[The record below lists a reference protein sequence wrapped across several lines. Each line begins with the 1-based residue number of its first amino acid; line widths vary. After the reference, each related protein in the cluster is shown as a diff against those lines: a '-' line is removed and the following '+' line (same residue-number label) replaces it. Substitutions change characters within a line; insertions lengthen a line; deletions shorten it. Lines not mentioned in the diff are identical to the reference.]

1 VRFSAQSSASCLS
14 RDEASS
20 ASLPAP
26 NHSGGQVCRRQPPNR
41 RRLLGVAEVDL
52 LRAQSAT
59 MRIIT
64 PPSGWSALGLPDLWR
79 SRELLYFF
87 AWRDVKVRY
96 AQALLGVA
104 WALLQP
110 LLMMAIFTVFLGRLA
125 KVPSDG
131 IPYPLFAMAG
141 LLPWTFFANAVG
153 SSTTSLVSSA
163 ALVSRVY
170 FPRLLLPLGALLSW
184 LPDLAMASLLLIA
197 MLLVYGIAP
206 PVTILLLPVLA
217 LSTLLAA
224 ASVGVFLSALN
235 VAYRDVRY
243 AMPFVVQLWL
253 FATPVVY
260 PASLVPDRVRLLF
273 GLNPMTGVV
282 EGFRWAFLRH
292 DPPPWGLMGVSTLTS
307 VGLLVAG
314 TFYFRRVEHGFAD
327 LI

>member
-1 VRFSAQSSASCLS
+1 V
-14 RDEASS
+14 
-20 ASLPAP
+20 
-26 NHSGGQVCRRQPPNR
+26 
-41 RRLLGVAEVDL
+41 
-52 LRAQSAT
+52 RAQSAT
-59 MRIIT
+59 VRVIT
-64 PPSGWSALGLPDLWR
+64 PPSGWSPLRLPDLWR
-79 SRELLYFF
+79 GRELLYFF
-87 AWRDVKVRY
+87 AWRDAKVRY

-110 LLMMAIFTVFLGRLA
+110 LLMMAIFSVFLGRLA

-153 SSTTSLVSSA
+153 SSTNSLVNSA
-163 ALVSRVY
+163 TLVSRVY
-170 FPRLLLPLGALLSW
+170 FPRLLLPFAALLSW
-184 LPDLAMASLLLIA
+184 LPDLAIASLVLLV
-197 MLLVYGIAP
+197 MMLVYGIAP
-206 PVTILLLPVLA
+206 PVTVLLLPLLAVLA
-217 LSTLLAA
+217 LLAA
-224 ASVGVFLSALN
+224 ASVGVFLAALN

-243 AMPFVVQLWL
+243 AMPFVIQLWL

-282 EGFRWAFLRH
+282 EGFRWAFLRSG
-292 DPPPWGLMGVSTLTS
+292 PLPWGLMGVSALTS

-314 TFYFRRVEHGFAD
+314 TYYFRRVEHRFAD

>member
-1 VRFSAQSSASCLS
+1 VRAQSSTV
-14 RDEASS
+14 R
-20 ASLPAP
+20 
-26 NHSGGQVCRRQPPNR
+26 V
-41 RRLLGVAEVDL
+41 
-52 LRAQSAT
+52 
-59 MRIIT
+59 IT
-64 PPSGWSALGLPDLWR
+64 PPSGWSALRLADLWR
-79 SRELLYFF
+79 GRELLYFF

-96 AQALLGVA
+96 AQAFLGVA

-110 LLMMAIFTVFLGRLA
+110 LLMMAIFSLFLGRLA

-141 LLPWTFFANAVG
+141 LLPWTFFANALG
-153 SSTTSLVSSA
+153 SSTNSLVSSA
-163 ALVSRVY
+163 TLVSRVY

-184 LPDLAMASLLLIA
+184 LPDLAIASLLLIVM
-197 MLLVYGIAP
+197 MLIYGIAP
-206 PVTILLLPVLA
+206 PATILLLPILVALA
-217 LSTLLAA
+217 LLAT

-243 AMPFVVQLWL
+243 AMPFVIQLWL

-260 PASLVPDRVRLLF
+260 PASLVPDRFRLLF

-292 DPPPWGLMGVSTLTS
+292 GSPPWGLMGVSALTS
-307 VGLLVAG
+307 AGLLVASAY
-314 TFYFRRVEHGFAD
+314 YFRRVEHRFAD